1 MRSTSRSTS
10 QSPLNPPRTPPPTS
24 GRVQDQREFIV
35 VGLESDWILDSIS
48 SEVLQQAV
56 ALAIALVESPAGL
69 SATNTILS
77 APPAPSPGPT
87 DPLPSPPPLSPP
99 QPIHPTLRA
108 WLSANRCQICVDES
122 IIDYGMVSD
131 ESSDIINIRSDL
143 VYASVEAR
151 EYGQST
157 FDRHLVHLAAVIAHE
172 LQHVIMFFR
181 DRTASAPPTIHDG
194 CREHMR
200 ATPVGLVGES
210 GRYWQKMTLGGE
222 LIGVLKSAETRRF
235 LNEIDLLILQE
246 YHPIERYGP
255 VDLSAINQLAGLLHG
270 WQNCIPIRVR
280 ANLLTPGLNT
290 QLRLRDSQP
299 SGTGPYRHP
308 PRRAMFGIFPQTNP
322 RTCRKTMRT
331 KEVLP
336 LTNDANTD
344 QK

>member
-87 DPLPSPPPLSPP
+87 DPLPPPPPLSPP

-122 IIDYGMVSD
+122 IIDYGM
-131 ESSDIINIRSDL
+131 
-143 VYASVEAR
+143 
-151 EYGQST
+151 ST

-200 ATPVGLVGES
+200 ATSVGLVGES
-210 GRYWQKMTLGGE
+210 GCYWEKMTLGGE

-235 LNEIDLLILQE
+235 LNEIDFLILQE
-246 YHPIERYGP
+246 YHPIEQYGP
-255 VDLSAINQLAGLLHG
+255 VNLSAIAQLAGLLHG

-308 PRRAMFGIFPQTNP
+308 PRRAILGIFPQTNP